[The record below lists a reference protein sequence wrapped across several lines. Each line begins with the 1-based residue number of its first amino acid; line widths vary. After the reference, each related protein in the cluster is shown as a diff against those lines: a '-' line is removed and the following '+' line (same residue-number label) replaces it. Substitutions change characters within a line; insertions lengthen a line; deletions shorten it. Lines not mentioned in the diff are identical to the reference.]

1 MRNYLFLT
9 CLLFVTISGSAQE
22 LRLNGYAAYAFDD
35 KFDSYYDPTNYYE
48 GKINGGLQ
56 WGVGVQYFPVDN
68 TSVELLY
75 LRQDT
80 HAPTRYQS
88 NTIFVQS
95 ADFDLGINYIMLAG
109 GRHFRQ
115 PDGALEG
122 FAGLMAGVVVVGLDN
137 PDNRRSSSVTKFAW
151 GLRGGG
157 TYWTSDR
164 VGIKVQAQ
172 LLSAVQSMGGGFYF
186 GTGGAGAGVSS
197 YSTIYQ
203 FGLGG
208 GLAIRL
214 K

>member
-1 MRNYLFLT
+1 MRIYLFMV
-9 CLLFVTISGSAQE
+9 CLIVVASSASAQE
-22 LRLNGYAAYAFDD
+22 LRLNVYTAYAFDD

-48 GKINGGLQ
+48 GKIDGGLQ
-56 WGVGVQYFPVDN
+56 WGAGLQYFPRENV
-68 TSVELLY
+68 SVELLY

-80 HAPTRYQS
+80 HAPTRYQT
-88 NTIFVQS
+88 NTILVQN
-95 ADFDLGINYIMLAG
+95 ADFDLGINYIMVAG

-115 PDGALEG
+115 PGAALEG

-137 PDNRRSSSVTKFAW
+137 PDNHRSSSVSKFAW
-151 GLRGGG
+151 GVRGGG
-157 TYWTSDR
+157 IYWTSDR
-164 VGIKVQAQ
+164 VGIKLQAQ

-186 GTGGAGAGVSS
+186 GTGGTGAGVSS

-208 GLAIRL
+208 GFVFRL